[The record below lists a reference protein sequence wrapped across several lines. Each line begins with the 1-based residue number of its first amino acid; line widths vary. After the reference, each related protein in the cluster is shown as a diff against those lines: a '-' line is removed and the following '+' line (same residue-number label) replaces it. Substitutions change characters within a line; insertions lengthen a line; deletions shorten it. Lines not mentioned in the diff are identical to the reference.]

1 MITGDGWSFSGT
13 SSLQVLWS
21 TAVISIFSYSHFSA
35 HKAIVFALIVKNTDA
50 NKKKEVHC
58 SRGKYANANGLNHGV
73 KWTEHT
79 FTNTADCCTAKS
91 AATVIVRQL

>member
-1 MITGDGWSFSGT
+1 MITGDGWSFSGA

-35 HKAIVFALIVKNTDA
+35 HKAIVFALIVQILMQI
-50 NKKKEVHC
+50 KKEVHC
-58 SRGKYANANGLNHGV
+58 SWGKYANANGLNHGV

>member
-1 MITGDGWSFSGT
+1 MITGDGWSFSGA

-21 TAVISIFSYSHFSA
+21 TAEISIFSYSHFSA
-35 HKAIVFALIVKNTDA
+35 HKAIVFALIVQILMQL
-50 NKKKEVHC
+50 KKEVHC